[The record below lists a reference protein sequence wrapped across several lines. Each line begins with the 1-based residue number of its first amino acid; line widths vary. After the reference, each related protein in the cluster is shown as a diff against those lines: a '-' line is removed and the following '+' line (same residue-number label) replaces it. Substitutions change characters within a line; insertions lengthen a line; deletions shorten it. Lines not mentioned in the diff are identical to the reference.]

1 MEIIVPSEVA
11 SWVER
16 LRGKMV
22 VDEEPERLVDE
33 ETKKVFYK
41 YKLLTEYELEDKIK
55 EKLKSVI

>member
-16 LRGKMV
+16 LRGKIV

-41 YKLLTEYELEDKIK
+41 YKLLTEYELEEKIK